1 MGSSSVTTTPPR
13 GNIESRTSGFLRNMT
28 SNWVAIL
35 VNVVLSF
42 VLAPITVASL
52 GNVYYGIWT
61 LLMQFTGYLWL
72 FDFGVRES
80 VVKYVAQHHASDA
93 PDRLASTVHTAVAIY
108 SFVALAAMGGSV
120 ALAVALPY
128 FFNIPAEAVTTARI
142 TTLLAGATVA
152 QSFVFNVYVGVLMG
166 LEKFYL
172 MARLG
177 VIFGIVRAIV
187 IFALLSA
194 GYGIIPLALVQFF
207 VTLASNLIVY
217 RMCVA
222 QLPYVS
228 LRWIR
233 PAREQ
238 AMTLLNYGKY
248 VLVSNLGDKI
258 VFATDSIV
266 IGIFLP
272 ISAVTYF
279 AIGSSL
285 IDYLRSFIMSLGTLL
300 NPLSSSLEARNHK
313 DTIGLVVVSSAKF
326 MVILGLPVCIGFI
339 VLGQLFIDL
348 WMGAEYGGPAG
359 QVLAILAAGHLV
371 GLPYYTISGVLHG
384 LGRHRIIALSRVFE
398 GVANLLLSLFLVT
411 SYGLVGVALGTVI
424 PHVIVVCVI
433 LPLFLPRILS
443 INLRDYYASTY
454 ARTFVASI
462 PFWIACWFIG
472 TVVRPQNLVTFGAA
486 VSIAMPAYLIPCWFV
501 ALTPSERLRARGVLR
516 QRLQPLTA

>member
-1 MGSSSVTTTPPR
+1 MSSSSVTTTPP
-13 GNIESRTSGFLRNMT
+13 GKVPESRISGFLRNMT

-35 VNVVLSF
+35 VNVALSF

-80 VVKYVAQHHASDA
+80 VVKYVAQHHASGA
-93 PDRLASTVHTAVAIY
+93 PDRVASTVHTAVSIY
-108 SFVALAAMGGSV
+108 SLVAAVAMAGSV
-120 ALAVALPY
+120 ALAVALPH
-128 FFNIPAEAVTTARI
+128 FFNIPADAVSAARV

-177 VIFGIVRAIV
+177 VIFSIGRAIV
-187 IFALLSA
+187 VFALLSA
-194 GYGIIPLALVQFF
+194 GYGIIPLAIVQFL
-207 VTLASNLIVY
+207 VTLASNLIIY

-228 LRWIR
+228 LRWVR

-248 VLVSNLGDKI
+248 VLVANLGDKI
-258 VFATDSIV
+258 VFATDSII
-266 IGIFLP
+266 IGMFLP

-285 IDYLRSFIMSLGTLL
+285 IDYFRSFIISLGTLL
-300 NPLSSSLEARNHK
+300 NPLSSSLEARNRN
-313 DTIGLVVVSSAKF
+313 DTIGLVVLSSAKF

-339 VLGQLFIDL
+339 ILGERFIDL
-348 WMGAEYGGPAG
+348 WMGAEYGLPAG
-359 QVLAILAAGHLV
+359 QILAILAAGHLA
-371 GLPYYTISGVLHG
+371 GLPYYTISGVLQG
-384 LGRHRIIALSRVFE
+384 LGRHRILAMSRVFE
-398 GVANLLLSLFLVT
+398 GIANLLLSLFLVRK
-411 SYGLVGVALGTVI
+411 YGLIGVALGTVI

-433 LPLFLPRILS
+433 LPIFLPRVVS
-443 INLRDYYASTY
+443 INLRDYYASAY
-454 ARTFVASI
+454 ARTFAASV
-462 PFWIACWFIG
+462 PFWFACWFIS
-472 TVVRPQNLVTFGAA
+472 TVVQPQNLVTFGAA
-486 VSIAMPAYLIPCWFV
+486 VSVAMPAYLIPCWFI
-501 ALTPSERLRARGVLR
+501 ALTRSERLRARDVLR
-516 QRLQPLTA
+516 QRLQPVAA